1 MEINTVLWVI
11 VFVSLLDSLVGD
23 PQWMP
28 HPIRLFG
35 EMISRFE
42 GWLNVGS
49 MRRAKGAF
57 MWIILCGVV
66 YEFFRSMDLLLAPYQ
81 MVSIAWGAIFF
92 FFGVS
97 NRSLIEAGMNIEKI
111 LQSGDLESARREL
124 SMIVG
129 RDTTHL
135 TSTQIRRAVIETM
148 SENLSDGVVAPLLF
162 FALGGV
168 PMMMLYKMIN
178 TFDSM
183 VGYKNDRFREFGFCS
198 AKMDDLANFVP
209 ARLTALMM
217 VIVSASAKAVQHI
230 IRFSSAH
237 TSPNA
242 GYPESAISGILDC
255 QLGGA
260 NYYFGRIVEKPYIG
274 DNPRDITHN
283 DLVKCAHINGR
294 VAVLC
299 YVILIALALFKTI

>member
-1 MEINTVLWVI
+1 MEIDSFLWVVVI
-11 VFVSLLDSLVGD
+11 GSVLDTLIGD

-35 EMISRFE
+35 GMIAWFESR
-42 GWLNVGS
+42 LNRGTA
-49 MRRAKGAF
+49 RRAKGVL
-57 MWIILCGVV
+57 MWVLLSSVV
-66 YEFFRSMDLLLAPYQ
+66 YLFFKGVELLLVDYTVAY
-81 MVSIAWGAIFF
+81 IAWGSIFF
-92 FFGVS
+92 FYGVS

-111 LQSGDLESARREL
+111 VQSGDLVEARKEL

-135 TSTQIRRAVIETM
+135 DATQIRRAVIETM

-183 VGYKNDRFREFGFCS
+183 VGYKSDRFRDFGFFS
-198 AKMDDLANFVP
+198 AKMDDVANFIP

-217 VIVSASAKAVQHI
+217 VVVSLSLRAIHHIWHFASAHI
-230 IRFSSAH
+230 
-237 TSPNA
+237 SPNS

-255 QLGGA
+255 RLGGA
-260 NYYFGRIVEKPYIG
+260 NYYFGGVVEKPFIG
-274 DNPRDITHN
+274 DNPREITHN
-283 DLVKCAHINGR
+283 DLVRCAHINGR
-294 VAVLC
+294 VAALSII
-299 YVILIALALFKTI
+299 ILILLGLYVY